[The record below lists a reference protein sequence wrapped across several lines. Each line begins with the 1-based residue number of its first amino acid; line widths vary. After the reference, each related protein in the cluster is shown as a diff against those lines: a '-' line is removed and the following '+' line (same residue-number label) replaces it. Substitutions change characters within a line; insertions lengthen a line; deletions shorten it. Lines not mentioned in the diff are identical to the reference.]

1 MAMHLR
7 YTARRL
13 ATGSRTW
20 PVKTRLKKKRNNSRH
35 DACGV
40 GRFAVVDAYS
50 ELIERCPQERERDEA
65 LAKVAE
71 LEAKVKELEA
81 LMWWR

>member
-1 MAMHLR
+1 M
-7 YTARRL
+7 
-13 ATGSRTW
+13 
-20 PVKTRLKKKRNNSRH
+20 
-35 DACGV
+35 
-40 GRFAVVDAYS
+40 VDAYS